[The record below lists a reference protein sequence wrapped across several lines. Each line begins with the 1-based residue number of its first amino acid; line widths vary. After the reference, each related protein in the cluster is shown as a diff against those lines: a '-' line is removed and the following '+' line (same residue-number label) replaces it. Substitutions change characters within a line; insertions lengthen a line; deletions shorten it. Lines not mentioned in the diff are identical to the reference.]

1 MSRAPVDEG
10 SEGVGDP
17 SILPPVIDRAGL
29 RVRTLR
35 PRRTLGWSIG
45 LPIAALALPLLCLAL
60 WVLYRPGST
69 RPFLLVGVLAV
80 LIAGAV
86 ALAFLQYRRT
96 RASVSAAGIVE
107 RGFFGG
113 TKTIAARDIS
123 GVLRV
128 QLYRGASSE
137 TSSQLFVV
145 DRRGHSVF
153 RMRGGFWD
161 EETMNLVAPVL
172 GVDEV
177 VREEPVTMAE
187 LRRSDPRLL
196 YWFER
201 RPKLRAE
208 DDQSVLMP
216 KSGAVGVL
224 EGSSTK
230 PSRS

>member
-1 MSRAPVDEG
+1 MSTA
-10 SEGVGDP
+10 
-17 SILPPVIDRAGL
+17 RAGERSGGPGGSSARPETSEADGDAVTVL
-29 RVRTLR
+29 TLR

-45 LPIAALALPLLCLAL
+45 LPLATLVLPLLGVML
-60 WVLYRPGST
+60 WLLYRPGST
-69 RPFLLVGVLAV
+69 TPFVLVGVLA
-80 LIAGAV
+80 LLMLAAV
-86 ALAFLQYRRT
+86 AAAFLQYRRT
-96 RASVSAAGIVE
+96 QASISAAGIVE

-161 EETMNLVAPVL
+161 EATMDLVAPVL

-177 VREEPVTMAE
+177 VRHEPVTMAE
-187 LRRSDPRLL
+187 LHASDPELL

-201 RPKLRAE
+201 RPRLR
-208 DDQSVLMP
+208 
-216 KSGAVGVL
+216 
-224 EGSSTK
+224 
-230 PSRS
+230 